1 MFTVDV
7 KQQYNNNNSRPRILM
22 LFCLVFL
29 LADKLQE
36 HWDHAVTSVHQRRT
50 QLDDMLIE
58 CRQFEELHAEFDR
71 WLVTVEQELA
81 TDPAQKLNTQR
92 LNKQNKVSLASL
104 HTVPLAKHL

>member
-1 MFTVDV
+1 M
-7 KQQYNNNNSRPRILM
+7 I
-22 LFCLVFL
+22 FCFVFF

-92 LNKQNKVSLASL
+92 LNKQNKVRLAFDANFQ
-104 HTVPLAKHL
+104 LAKLLRFI